1 MRIRKSQQAEVHAL
15 VDAGVGG
22 DESAVRRVSRAGMLP
37 PRPTRWVPQ
46 RKAEIVDALRGGFI
60 TLEDACARYDLS
72 EEECVSWQRRLERV
86 GFPGLLVK
94 NTQKSRDKN
103 LDMVGQTGL

>member
-1 MRIRKSQQAEVHAL
+1 MRIGKRLQAEVHTW
-15 VDAGVGG
+15 VDDPGV
-22 DESAVRRVSRAGMLP
+22 ARPVSRVGLLP

-60 TLEDACARYDLS
+60 TLEEACAHYDLS

-94 NTQKSRDKN
+94 NTQKSRHKN
-103 LDMVGQTGL
+103 LDMVGQAGL